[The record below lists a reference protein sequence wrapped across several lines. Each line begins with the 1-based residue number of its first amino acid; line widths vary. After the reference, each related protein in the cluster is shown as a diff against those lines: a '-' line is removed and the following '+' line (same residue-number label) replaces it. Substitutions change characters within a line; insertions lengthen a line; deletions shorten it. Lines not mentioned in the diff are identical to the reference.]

1 MTTEVLFEEI
11 KTVILNYSEIN
22 ELQINQVDI
31 NTPLMGRSTEF
42 DSMDLVSIL
51 VETETHLNTKFNK
64 NIQIVSEKA
73 MSRRTSPFMTVDSL
87 IQFIQE
93 LI

>member
-1 MTTEVLFEEI
+1 M
-11 KTVILNYSEIN
+11 
-22 ELQINQVDI
+22 DI

-64 NIQIVSEKA
+64 NIQIVSEMA